1 VKSLGVLLALAATAT
16 AGPKDSKKPPPKK
29 DPPAPAPA
37 PPAEPPQQPFPTGA
51 DTRKIIGILDVRV
64 DGAPA
69 EVGAQ
74 FQRDLEAQVDTRR
87 YFLAPRLRM
96 HDRMTSSTKWT
107 EGCVVGDCLREVKV
121 QTGASVVL
129 LASLTGSGTSYGW
142 VVTLVGTES
151 GKVVGQKSER
161 CDVCTVSEALNAATI
176 STVAL
181 LEHVPDDLGA
191 ATTPVAPVPI
201 APNEDQLAA
210 VRHGHKVAGV
220 ALTIA
225 GLAVAAAGV
234 AFYFANDHDKNGLV
248 VGGGGGGLL
257 LGGIITLTF

>member
-1 VKSLGVLLALAATAT
+1 MKAVLALLAVTAT
-16 AGPKDSKKPPPKK
+16 AVAAPKK
-29 DPPAPAPA
+29 NPPAPA

-51 DTRKIIGILDVRV
+51 DARRIIGILDVRV
-64 DGAPA
+64 DGAPT

-74 FQRDLEAQVDTRR
+74 FQRDLEAQVDPKR

-142 VVTLVGTES
+142 VITLVGTES

-161 CDVCTVSEALNAATI
+161 CDVCTVSEALNAATVA
-176 STVAL
+176 TVDL
-181 LEHVPDDLGA
+181 LEHVPADLGA
-191 ATTPVAPVPI
+191 PPAPVAP
-201 APNEDQLAA
+201 APAPVHAEHAS
-210 VRHGHKVAGV
+210 HKVGWG
-220 ALTIA
+220 LTIA

-234 AFYFANDHDKNGLV
+234 AYYFANDHDKNGLAV
-248 VGGGGGGLL
+248 AGAGGGLL
-257 LGGIITLTF
+257 VGGVVTLAF